1 MQTAETVP
9 HAACDCLRQEA
20 SVCRLPQSLAGN
32 DRLAL
37 AEPVAGCRTIAKA
50 SRTPAPP
57 FQSGSQR
64 TKSQRISIPHDSLRL
79 TCDSLQLPHSSALP
93 KYCKFHANFD
103 AFESLRLYQVAPH
116 RPHRA
121 SPSYCTE
128 TTIST
133 PHDKAVYT
141 MHTRRAPYL
150 GELRAPQHTTN
161 SPRSTHAHTG
171 CTHASEASTRSTPQ
185 AKTRTTH
192 ACSRSMHAQR
202 TRIAHAAHAQHP
214 CVQQARV
221 ATMLHPTTSRSGKK
235 TRLPYARNFNARAAQ
250 PQTQL
255 DQAKDDAMHI
265 HNAAAR
271 RAARSTP
278 QSRLQGTPQGNAARH
293 AEQPAAQ
300 QVESHQIPTRHQLT
314 TQITIR
320 RKKKNSKPHAHPAG
334 CITPQPPRPSSK
346 PRSTHAPLTRLAHH
360 QLTMSRV
367 EYIRE

>member
-79 TCDSLQLPHSSALP
+79 TCDSLQLPHSSAQNST

-128 TTIST
+128 TTISI

-150 GELRAPQHTTN
+150 GELRAPQHTTH

-221 ATMLHPTTSRSGKK
+221 ATMLHPRH
-235 TRLPYARNFNARAAQ
+235 R
-250 PQTQL
+250 
-255 DQAKDDAMHI
+255 DQAKKQGSHTHATSTHAQHSHRRNWIKQKTTPCIYIMRPHAAQ
-265 HNAAAR
+265 HAAR
-271 RAARSTP
+271 RKAGCKARRKATP
-278 QSRLQGTPQGNAARH
+278 QGTP
-293 AEQPAAQ
+293 
-300 QVESHQIPTRHQLT
+300 S
-314 TQITIR
+314 
-320 RKKKNSKPHAHPAG
+320 S
-334 CITPQPPRPSSK
+334 PPRSK
-346 PRSTHAPLTRLAHH
+346 SNHTRSPRAIS
-360 QLTMSRV
+360 
-367 EYIRE
+367 